1 MTEWMR
7 RVGQREADIAYA
19 LRGQAVSEIDQLG
32 TSYAAEKLGLTPD
45 SVRRL
50 KMRCPWSLEEAFRV
64 TDALC
69 PNVADRISRV
79 VHLGGTE

>member
-7 RVGQREADIAYA
+7 RVGQKEADIAFA
-19 LRGQAVSEIDQLG
+19 LRGQAVTEMDQLG
-32 TSYAAEKLGLTPD
+32 TSHAAEKLGLTPD

-50 KMRCPWSLEEAFRV
+50 KMRSPWSLEEAFRV

-69 PNVADRISRV
+69 PNVVDRISKV
-79 VHLGGTE
+79 VEEEHN